1 MVIKQK
7 MIFRADL
14 QANPDKLY
22 LFGDNE
28 ERRGKGG
35 QAIQMRD
42 EPNAIGVRTKRRPR
56 LNEGDFWTD
65 ETYDANCRMIEEDL
79 APVRQ
84 HLANGG
90 TIIIPADGLGT
101 GLAQLAERAPKTLA
115 FLQAALDELK

>member
-1 MVIKQK
+1 

-14 QANPDKLY
+14 QTNPDTLY

-42 EPNAIGVRTKRRPR
+42 EPNAVGVRTKRRPQ

-65 ETYDANCRMIEEDL
+65 ETYTANCRMIEEDL
-79 APVRQ
+79 ARVRQ
-84 HLANGG
+84 HLAEGG
-90 TIIIPADGLGT
+90 TIVIPEDGLGT
-101 GLAQLAERAPKTLA
+101 GLAQLAERAPQTLA